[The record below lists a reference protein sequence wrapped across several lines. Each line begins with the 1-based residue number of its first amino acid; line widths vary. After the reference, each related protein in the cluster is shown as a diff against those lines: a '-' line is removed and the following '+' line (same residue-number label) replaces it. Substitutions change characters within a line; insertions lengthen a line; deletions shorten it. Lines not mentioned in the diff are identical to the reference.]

1 MITGQVNA
9 DYEAIVVVNL
19 QGRRRETRRLEA
31 VFDTGFSGFLTVP
44 PAIVA
49 ELALPF
55 LLIGR
60 AILADGSEPRFLV
73 HSTVVLWDD
82 QSVTDDVEAA
92 DTTPLVG
99 MRLLERYRLCAEAH
113 DGGGVTI
120 QPCADSPSRL
130 VPIGQRY
137 RLRPCLRRSSAP
149 SSPPSGDKA
158 PVASE
163 LLRRLTSMTSAVGI
177 IWYTCRR

>member
-60 AILADGSEPRFLV
+60 AILADGSEPRFPV
-73 HSTVVLWDD
+73 HSAVVL
-82 QSVTDDVEAA
+82 
-92 DTTPLVG
+92 
-99 MRLLERYRLCAEAH
+99 
-113 DGGGVTI
+113 
-120 QPCADSPSRL
+120 
-130 VPIGQRY
+130 
-137 RLRPCLRRSSAP
+137 
-149 SSPPSGDKA
+149 
-158 PVASE
+158 
-163 LLRRLTSMTSAVGI
+163 
-177 IWYTCRR
+177 